1 MANDD
6 DTGEAEGASNDL
18 DKEDEIE
25 DDGEVEEEEEDE
37 EVDVEDGEYTLRF
50 EGEVNPLDFIEDDAH
65 GVQPYQQFERLE
77 YEALAE
83 KKRKAISEGDGLAKK
98 ARQEDAYIVNIEEIM
113 EGLNFG
119 GRRKSRKLKKRGRRK
134 GSKNKLS
141 PIATRKLGEANL
153 YYAKRQYE
161 EAIRILKEVI
171 MLAPNLSETYHTLGL
186 IYEETGDK
194 KKAINFYMLA
204 AHLAP
209 KEHASLWKS
218 LVALSI
224 DQGNTGQATYCLSKA
239 IKADPE
245 DTSLRWHRASLY
257 TELGDYQKAAEAYH
271 QIVGI
276 YPENVE
282 ARKMAAKMYRRCDQL
297 ENAIGILEE
306 YFNGHSTIADF
317 SIVSLLIAIHME
329 SGAYAKALHH
339 IGQARS
345 VQCPGEQFPLH
356 LNVKAGICQVHLGN
370 IEEAEVLFK
379 KMSME
384 HAEDFADL
392 VMGVADTFM
401 NLGHYESALKYYF
414 IPRGNS
420 RHYKELPHLKI
431 AQCYLFLKKRTQ
443 AIEFFYKGGALQVM
457 GDNIDARL
465 TLASLLLEEDKEDDA
480 IILLSPPIDS
490 GGSTD
495 TCLEQS
501 KPWWINGKVK
511 MQLAQIYF
519 GKKMFE
525 EFVDAIFP
533 CIRETLFFESL
544 SLKKR
549 KRLTKSD
556 LFERVKVLDSN
567 QDDSI
572 FRGFRPLVAPSD
584 LLKATRAKK
593 KLQRK
598 AAVREEKKAAA
609 LAAGMSWQSDDSDE
623 DSQRPAPKEPPLPN
637 LLKDSEHFQLILNLC
652 KALASL
658 QRYWEALEVVNHI
671 LRLGYNS
678 LSVEKKMELQ
688 SIGAQLAYN
697 TTDPKHA
704 YDCVRHIVQ
713 QHPYSYAAWNCYY
726 KVISRLENKLSKHS
740 KFLNNMRTT
749 CTDCIPP
756 FLIFGH
762 QLTMISQHQAAAR
775 EYLEAYKLQS
785 DSPLINLCVG
795 TALINLAL
803 GHRLQ
808 NKHHCLAQGFAFLYS
823 NLNLCENNQE
833 AFYNIGRAC
842 HHVGIVNL
850 AVSYYEKALS
860 PQVKDYPIPKL
871 LNEDSSRPENLN
883 PGYCDLRREAA
894 YNLHLIYKK
903 SGAVDLA
910 RQVLKDHCTL

>member
-1 MANDD
+1 MADDD
-6 DTGEAEGASNDL
+6 DTGEAERASNDL
-18 DKEDEIE
+18 DREEEIE
-25 DDGEVEEEEEDE
+25 DDGDEEEEEEEDE
-37 EVDVEDGEYTLRF
+37 EIDVEDGAYTLRF
-50 EGEVNPLDFIEDDAH
+50 EGEVNPFDFIEDDPH

-83 KKRKAISEGDGLAKK
+83 KKRKAISEG
-98 ARQEDAYIVNIEEIM
+98 R
-113 EGLNFG
+113 
-119 GRRKSRKLKKRGRRK
+119 RGRRK

-141 PIATRKLGEANL
+141 PMATRKLGEANL

-161 EAIRILKEVI
+161 EWEQLSSTLSSSVSNDAIRILKEVI

-209 KEHASLWKS
+209 KEHASLWKR

-239 IKADPE
+239 VKADPE

-257 TELGDYQKAAEAYH
+257 TELGDYHKAAEVYH
-271 QIVGI
+271 QVVGI
-276 YPENVE
+276 HPENVE
-282 ARKMAAKMYRRCDQL
+282 ARKLAAK
-297 ENAIGILEE
+297 
-306 YFNGHSTIADF
+306 
-317 SIVSLLIAIHME
+317 
-329 SGAYAKALHH
+329 
-339 IGQARS
+339 ARS

-420 RHYKELPHLKI
+420 RH
-431 AQCYLFLKKRTQ
+431 
-443 AIEFFYKGGALQVM
+443 
-457 GDNIDARL
+457 
-465 TLASLLLEEDKEDDA
+465 DKVRR
-480 IILLSPPIDS
+480 ST
-490 GGSTD
+490 TD
-495 TCLEQS
+495 TSLEQS
-501 KPWWINGKVK
+501 KPWWVNGKVK

-549 KRLTKSD
+549 ARAWRTRRRQPRKRLTKSD
-556 LFERVKVLDSN
+556 LFERVKVLDNN
-567 QDDSI
+567 QDDNI

-609 LAAGMSWQSDDSDE
+609 LAAGMVWQSDDSDE
-623 DSQRPAPKEPPLPN
+623 DSP
-637 LLKDSEHFQLILNLC
+637 LC
-652 KALASL
+652 KALAYL
-658 QRYWEALEVVNHI
+658 QRYWEALEVVNNI

-678 LSVEKKMELQ
+678 LSMEKKMELQ

-726 KVISRLENKLSKHS
+726 KVISRLENRLSKHS

-833 AFYNIGRAC
+833 AFYNIARAC
-842 HHVGIVNL
+842 HHVGLVNL
-850 AVSYYEKALS
+850 AVSYYEKVLS
-860 PQVKDYPIPKL
+860 TQVNDYPIPKL
-871 LNEDSSRPENLN
+871 LNEDSSRPENLK

-910 RQVLKDHCTL
+910 RQVLKNHCTL